1 MQQLHVSSFD
11 ATALAYAD
19 RGSDPYFLLNLVGTQ
34 QSWSF
39 YAELLWVEYC
49 YQLSCSFS

>member
-11 ATALAYAD
+11 ATALAYAG
-19 RGSDPYFLLNLVGTQ
+19 RGFDPHFLLNLAGTQ

-39 YAELLWVEYC
+39 YVELLWGEYC
-49 YQLSCSFS
+49 

>member
-1 MQQLHVSSFD
+1 MSSFD
-11 ATALAYAD
+11 ATALAYAE
-19 RGSDPYFLLNLVGTQ
+19 RGFDLHFLLNLVGTQ

-39 YAELLWVEYC
+39 YAELLWGQHC